1 MKLDKKTIKEFKE
14 IYKKEFDQEIDDITA
29 QKFARN
35 LLLLFK
41 VIYRV
46 PINKRPNKYEQR

>member
-1 MKLDKKTIKEFKE
+1 MKLSKETIKEFKE
-14 IYKKEFDQEIDDITA
+14 IYKKEFNQEIDDITA

-41 VIYRV
+41 VVYRT
-46 PINKRPNKYEQR
+46 PINKNSNKYEQR

>member
-1 MKLDKKTIKEFKE
+1 MKLSKKTIKEFKE
-14 IYKKEFDQEIDDITA
+14 IYKKEFNQEIDDITA

-41 VIYRV
+41 VVYRA
-46 PINKRPNKYEQR
+46 PINKNSNKYEQQ